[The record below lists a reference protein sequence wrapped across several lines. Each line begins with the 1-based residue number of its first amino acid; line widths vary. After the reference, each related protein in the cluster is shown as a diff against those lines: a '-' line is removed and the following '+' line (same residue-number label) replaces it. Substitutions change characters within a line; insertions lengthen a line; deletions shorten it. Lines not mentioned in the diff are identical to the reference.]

1 MSHPRKVAGNPD
13 RRRAIPAGAIESLWT
28 APGGHRIRRIDLKP
42 LSGGA
47 RGGILFLPGRGDFY
61 EKYLETLAD
70 WRDRGWLA
78 TGIDWRGQGGSGRLG
93 ADAVTGHVGDFHDWV
108 GDLAAFWADWTREA
122 PGPHVIVGHSM
133 GGHLALRAATE
144 GKVSPDAMILVAPML
159 GFRGKMPPA
168 LMHTVARAM
177 TRVGDPRRPAWKWSE
192 KPGEPPASRKHM
204 LTHDDDRY
212 EDELWWR
219 SQRPELV
226 MGPGS
231 WGWVERGFASMR
243 ALAAPGVLEAMTV
256 STLILAATNDQLV
269 SWPAIAAA
277 AARLPNVELVR
288 FGPESHHEILRETDA
303 VRDRAMDAIDA
314 FLAQVLDGA

>member
-1 MSHPRKVAGNPD
+1 M
-13 RRRAIPAGAIESLWT
+13 
-28 APGGHRIRRIDLKP
+28 
-42 LSGGA
+42 
-47 RGGILFLPGRGDFY
+47 
-61 EKYLETLAD
+61 
-70 WRDRGWLA
+70 
-78 TGIDWRGQGGSGRLG
+78 
-93 ADAVTGHVGDFHDWV
+93 